1 MVSLVVGILGSVT
14 VARLGGAEVKGVASA
29 FAAANAIGF
38 MVVNFDLGQQVL
50 REARESGGPGR
61 VLPTLSKAWVV
72 YSVVGAIVLLV
83 GLVWDMPVLWL
94 AIGTL
99 AFSIG
104 TQAGVVTT
112 GLVGVVVSAVGAIMQ
127 QLALMAATLVLSAFD
142 DLNTDTIRIA
152 IVISY
157 LAPLTIYLPFLV
169 KAGGASKGGQL
180 TPLWSLARKG
190 SVWQVGRFFQML
202 LQKVDTIVVFTVLGA
217 AAAGIYSVALSTAML
232 CTIMPA
238 QFANKTMFDATAG
251 GRVRAAR
258 ATRSALL
265 SGGATAV
272 GIASL
277 GLLGLRVLY
286 GPEFVAA
293 YPSLLACLGGA
304 IAYGVVQV
312 QTIVI
317 RMLGTWKH
325 LLLTSG
331 VGLGV
336 MGVGLSLL
344 VSPWG
349 PLGAGVSFSLGTT
362 ASALI
367 GAVVGRRLEGRQTFQ
382 T

>member
-331 VGLGV
+331 VGLVV
-336 MGVGLSLL
+336 MGVSLLLL

-349 PLGAGVSFSLGTT
+349 ALGAGVSFSLGTT

-367 GAVVGRRLEGRQTFQ
+367 GAVVGKRLEGRQTFQ

>member
-1 MVSLVVGILGSVT
+1 MVSLVVGVLGSVT

-50 REARESGGPGR
+50 REARESGGRGR

-72 YSVVGAIVLLV
+72 YSVAGAIVLLV

-127 QLALMAATLVLSAFD
+127 QLALMASTLVLSALD

-169 KAGGASKGGQL
+169 KAGGARKGGQL

-202 LQKVDTIVVFTVLGA
+202 LQKIDTIVVFTVLGA

-251 GRVRAAR
+251 GRIRAAR

-286 GPEFVAA
+286 GPDFIAA

-336 MGVGLSLL
+336 MGVSLLLL

-349 PLGAGVSFSLGTT
+349 ALGAGVSFSLGTT